1 MSRLTQWMDARQVPL
16 AVAGIA
22 AGAVLALVLP
32 AAARPLEHAITPVL
46 AALLYVTFLAV
57 PFPALAGVFRDGRL
71 LVAVLVLN
79 FAVVPAVVFGLSRL
93 VAHDSALLIGVLLVL
108 LTPCVDYV
116 IVFSGMAGGDRERL
130 LVATPVL
137 TIGQM
142 VLLPGYLWLL
152 GGEHTLAAVD
162 LRPFAEAFLLVVAAP
177 VGLAVL
183 TQLLGRSLPRLRRTA
198 DAAQGGVVPLMA
210 LTLLVVVASQA
221 ARAGGAVTELLP
233 VVPVFVLFAIVMVP
247 LGAGIARAAR
257 LDRPG
262 RTAVVFSGV
271 TRNSL
276 VVLPLALALPPALHL
291 APLVVVT
298 QTLVELLVM
307 VVLVAVFRRMRR
319 PDVMTAGALQ
329 GNRAPR

>member
-1 MSRLTQWMDARQVPL
+1 MSRVTEWVDARQVTL
-16 AVAGIA
+16 AAAGIA

-32 AAARPLEHAITPVL
+32 AVARPLEHAITPVL

-57 PFPALAGVFRDGRL
+57 PFPRLAGVFRDGRL
-71 LVAVLVLN
+71 LVAILVLN

-93 VAHDSALLIGVLLVL
+93 VAHDRALLIGVLLVL

-152 GGEHTLAAVD
+152 GGEHTLAAID
-162 LRPFAEAFLLVVAAP
+162 LRPLAEAFLLVVAVP
-177 VGLAVL
+177 VGLAVA
-183 TQLLGRSLPRLRRTA
+183 TRLLGRRSARIGRTA
-198 DAAQGGVVPLMA
+198 DAALGGVVPLMA
-210 LTLLVVVASQA
+210 LTLFVVVASQA

-233 VVPVFVLFAIVMVP
+233 VIPVFVLFALVMVP
-247 LGAGIARAAR
+247 IGAGIARAAR

-262 RTAVVFSGV
+262 RIAVVFSGV

-276 VVLPLALALPPALHL
+276 VVLPLALALPPALQL

-307 VVLVAVFRRMRR
+307 VVLVEVFRRMRR
-319 PDVMTAGALQ
+319 PDAARVEQARE
-329 GNRAPR
+329 NRAPR

>member
-1 MSRLTQWMDARQVPL
+1 MSRVTEWVDARQVTL
-16 AVAGIA
+16 AAAGIA
-22 AGAVLALVLP
+22 AGAVLALALP
-32 AAARPLEHAITPVL
+32 AVARPLEHAITPVL
-46 AALLYVTFLAV
+46 ATLLYVTFLAV
-57 PFPALAGVFRDGRL
+57 PFPRLAGVFRDGRL
-71 LVAVLVLN
+71 LVAILVLN

-93 VAHDSALLIGVLLVL
+93 VAHDRALLIGVLLVL

-152 GGEHTLAAVD
+152 GGERTLAAID
-162 LRPFAEAFLLVVAAP
+162 LRPLAEAFLLVVAVP
-177 VGLAVL
+177 VGLAVA
-183 TQLLGRSLPRLRRTA
+183 TRLLGRRSARIGRTA

-210 LTLLVVVASQA
+210 LTLFVVVASQA

-233 VVPVFVLFAIVMVP
+233 VIPVFVLFALVMVP
-247 LGAGIARAAR
+247 IGAGIARAAR

-262 RTAVVFSGV
+262 RIAVVFSGV

-276 VVLPLALALPPALHL
+276 VVLPLALALPPALQL

-307 VVLVAVFRRMRR
+307 VVLVEVFRRMRR
-319 PDVMTAGALQ
+319 PDAARAEQ
-329 GNRAPR
+329 ARENRAPR